1 MTTPT
6 TVTNSQIVTPGTG
19 TSSNIIGTDVLLNAN
34 MNLQQAFLNM
44 LADISEEVAAFAKFQ
59 NAASQNVIKENKDLY
74 QQYMGPVN
82 TDLQNYENAHGGSS
96 DGWTPSGADNLDM
109 TTYQTKTQE
118 SNANGQAINQSVST
132 DSSAGTNLMQGV
144 QGDSSN
150 FTTMVGDSIDTA
162 LATMRL
168 Q

>member
-1 MTTPT
+1 MTTPAPLT
-6 TVTNSQIVTPGTG
+6 SSQIQTPGSG
-19 TSSNIIGTDVLLNAN
+19 TSSNIIGTNVLLNAN
-34 MNLQQAFLNM
+34 IDLQQAFLNM
-44 LADISEEVAAFAKFQ
+44 LADISQEVSAFAEFQ
-59 NAASQNVIKENKDLY
+59 NHASEWVIFQNQIAYNK
-74 QQYMGPVN
+74 YMAPIIAEQKKDPN
-82 TDLQNYENAHGGSS
+82 
-96 DGWTPSGADNLDM
+96 WTPSKLDEFNM
-109 TTYQTKTQE
+109 QEYQTKTQQT
-118 SNANGQAINQSVST
+118 NATGQAMNQSVST